1 MPASL
6 RSQSTTSSKTNLM
19 KKLHLVIPGALA
31 LALAASP
38 VLPVFTE
45 AASAFPAEVAER
57 RGERWGRRLNL
68 TEQQQSQ
75 MRQIRESTKAKID
88 RILTSEQQAELQRA
102 RQERRRPNLTLTD
115 EQKAQ
120 MRAIRQEARRQ
131 MDAVLTA
138 EQKQQLEQMRQQR
151 PQRRQQPSQ

>member
-1 MPASL
+1 
-6 RSQSTTSSKTNLM
+6 M

-31 LALAASP
+31 LALAASL

-45 AASAFPAEVAER
+45 AASAFPAELAER
-57 RGERWGRRLNL
+57 RGEGWGRRLNL

-131 MDAVLTA
+131 MDALLTA